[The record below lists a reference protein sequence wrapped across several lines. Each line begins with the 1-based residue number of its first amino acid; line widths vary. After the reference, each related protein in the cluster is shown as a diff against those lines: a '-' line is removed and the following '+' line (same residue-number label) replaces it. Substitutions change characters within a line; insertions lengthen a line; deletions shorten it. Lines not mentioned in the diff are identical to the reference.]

1 MGSAPWINRSAAQPQ
16 REARTPRGPGCACD
30 PPAAAGAPNLLVAG
44 KNMATSFFAGAAMRL
59 HPVYWSIAPA
69 QQIVL
74 YGTFPDLLPVLQSLG
89 VPRDNPRFR
98 PEWLLDLKA
107 RLDSTDK
114 VTQVVEA
121 LHQTNEVLDDAVW
134 VEANELTGHTTSVR
148 TGLPEPTWRKLYGGV
163 QPSKTTSVKV
173 REGLGMLENYA
184 EIDKSLADLQGI
196 NGEIALKVVRRT
208 KDSIIVRG
216 AKILATLGP
225 FADELFVYP
234 GQPQPPGSDPAAL
247 LSFSIP
253 MGSKGLHTLC
263 RDHYG
268 VGSSVGDRPF
278 SSRFDEQDAF
288 MIFDDVEIPNERVFI
303 DGDGDVYNGLMQ
315 HGWAAN
321 IMQQTSIRAA
331 VKLEFA
337 YELCT
342 RMAQATNSDK
352 RPETAAMLGE
362 LWSYACL
369 TRSAIHAAEAG
380 ARDWGNGAFFP
391 DDRPFRAVRAN
402 MPGWMVRANEIIK
415 TIGSHNLLATPS
427 LELLDNPE
435 IGPLIEAY
443 MPGAN
448 GMSARERAKLFRTAW
463 DFAGSALGSR
473 AELYERFYLAS
484 APRNYALDHMF
495 AQMERPW
502 AQFPEML
509 AEVGVK

>member
-1 MGSAPWINRSAAQPQ
+1 MT
-16 REARTPRGPGCACD
+16 ARTGQEYISGLRDNRTVWLGGEKVD
-30 PPAAAGAPNLLVAG
+30 VLKHPAFAGSVNGMAAYFDWQHKYADDCLVADPETG
-44 KNMATSFFAGAAMRL
+44 KPMNA
-59 HPVYWSIAPA
+59 
-69 QQIVL
+69 
-74 YGTFPDLLPVLQSLG
+74 SLI
-89 VPRDNPRFR
+89 VPRNADDLRRRHAAFDRF
-98 PEWLLDLKA
+98 A
-107 RLDSTDK
+107 RYSNGMLGRTPDYVN
-114 VTQVVEA
+114 VTLAGFVARSDIFTAKGDTVYAERIRRFYREVVEND
-121 LHQTNEVLDDAVW
+121 LSMT
-134 VEANELTGHTTSVR
+134 HTIINPV
-148 TGLPEPTWRKLYGGV
+148 V
-163 QPSKTTSVKV
+163 
-173 REGLGMLENYA
+173 
-184 EIDKSLADLQGI
+184 DKSLADLQGI

-502 AQFPEML
+502 TQFPEML